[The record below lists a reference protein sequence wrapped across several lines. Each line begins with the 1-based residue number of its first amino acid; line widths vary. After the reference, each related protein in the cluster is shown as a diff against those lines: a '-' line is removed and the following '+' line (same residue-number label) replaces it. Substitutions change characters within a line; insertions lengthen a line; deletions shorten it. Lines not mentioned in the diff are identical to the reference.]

1 MYTQW
6 YYKYRADEQKR
17 RNKINFKKIKK
28 SCWQND
34 KSVLI

>member
-28 SCWQND
+28 VVD
-34 KSVLI
+34 KMMNQC

>member
-28 SCWQND
+28 LLT
-34 KSVLI
+34 K